1 MDKTREETAKSKES
15 SHGILQSM
23 TRQYKGMEEDLLQKI
38 VAREGVIQEQVSSQR
53 GKTTTNDYTQI
64 NTNGKKK
71 RRGMRL
77 QC

>member
-64 NTNGKKK
+64 NTNGKKNAE
-71 RRGMRL
+71 G
-77 QC
+77 

>member
-1 MDKTREETAKSKES
+1 MDKTREETSKSKES

-64 NTNGKKK
+64 NTNGKKNAE
-71 RRGMRL
+71 G
-77 QC
+77 